1 MKYNRHINP
10 MQPISDQNLIL
21 KIQKGSLDALGSL
34 YDRHRRMVFR
44 TALAITGDYEA
55 AADLLQDVFL
65 RLFRFSNRID
75 ANRPLEPW
83 LYRITANQAY
93 TWVKRHSR
101 WTQPL
106 DDLAEWLA
114 GSKKQSPQYIVETDE
129 ESQQVQRAI
138 STLPWPQRVVIVM
151 YYIND
156 LPIQEISH
164 ILEIPVGTIKSRL
177 FYGREALV
185 NHLGLSLDEKLSDLR
200 YEFT

>member
-1 MKYNRHINP
+1 
-10 MQPISDQNLIL
+10 MQSISDRDLIL

-55 AADLLQDVFL
+55 ADDLLQDVFL

-75 ANRPLEPW
+75 VDRPLEPW
-83 LYRITANQAY
+83 LYRLTANQAY

-101 WTQPL
+101 WIQPL
-106 DDLAEWLA
+106 DDLVEWLA
-114 GSKKQSPQYIVETDE
+114 GSKRQSPQFIVESNE
-129 ESQQVQRAI
+129 ESLQVQRAI
-138 STLPWPQRVVIVM
+138 SALPVTQRVVIVM

-156 LPIQEISH
+156 LPLQEIAN
-164 ILEIPVGTIKSRL
+164 ILDIPVGTIKSRL

-185 NHLGLSLDEKLSDLR
+185 NHLGLSLEDKLSDLQ